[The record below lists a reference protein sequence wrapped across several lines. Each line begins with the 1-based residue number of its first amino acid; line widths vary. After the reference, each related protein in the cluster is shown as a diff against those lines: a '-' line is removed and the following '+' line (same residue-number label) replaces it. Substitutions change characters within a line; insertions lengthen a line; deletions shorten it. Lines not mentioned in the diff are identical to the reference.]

1 MKQDLSIEEW
11 NEIQEKARKWNGAH
25 MALRMMRFGR
35 KAPTA
40 AELRAQWL
48 EQQRHEAEIRRMH
61 ETITAREATGVSPLQ
76 TDADRQQWHDRYFS
90 DATAS
95 HAATCQKM

>member
-1 MKQDLSIEEW
+1 MKQDLNIEEW
-11 NEIQEKARKWNGAH
+11 NGIQEKARCWNRAH

-48 EQQRHEAEIRRMH
+48 EQQRHEAEIRERF
-61 ETITAREATGVSPLQ
+61 TTAERL
-76 TDADRQQWHDRYFS
+76 
-90 DATAS
+90 
-95 HAATCQKM
+95 

>member
-1 MKQDLSIEEW
+1 MKQLSNEEW
-11 NEIQEKARKWNGAH
+11 NEIQARTRRWNREHGVTPQMQARIDAAARQRPMYDQAMIQSIH

-48 EQQRHEAEIRRMH
+48 EQQRHEAEIRQRF
-61 ETITAREATGVSPLQ
+61 TTAERI
-76 TDADRQQWHDRYFS
+76 
-90 DATAS
+90 
-95 HAATCQKM
+95 

>member
-1 MKQDLSIEEW
+1 MKQDLNIEEW
-11 NEIQEKARKWNGAH
+11 NEIQEKTRRWNREHGVTPQMQARIDAAARQRPMYDQAMIQRAH

-48 EQQRHEAEIRRMH
+48 EQQRHEAEIRQRF
-61 ETITAREATGVSPLQ
+61 TTAERL
-76 TDADRQQWHDRYFS
+76 
-90 DATAS
+90 
-95 HAATCQKM
+95 

>member
-1 MKQDLSIEEW
+1 MKQNLSIEEW

-48 EQQRHEAEIRRMH
+48 EQQRHEAEIRQRF
-61 ETITAREATGVSPLQ
+61 TTAERLST
-76 TDADRQQWHDRYFS
+76 
-90 DATAS
+90 TA
-95 HAATCQKM
+95 CG

>member
-1 MKQDLSIEEW
+1 MKQDLNIEEW
-11 NEIQEKARKWNGAH
+11 NEIQARTRRWNREHGVTPQMQARIDAARAHRPMYDQAMIQRAH

-48 EQQRHEAEIRRMH
+48 EQQRHEAEIRQRF
-61 ETITAREATGVSPLQ
+61 TTAEQL
-76 TDADRQQWHDRYFS
+76 
-90 DATAS
+90 
-95 HAATCQKM
+95 